1 MPTAAAH
8 TLITG
13 VIRALLAP
21 CCAACDRPLDD
32 PLSGAICGPCWE
44 QWPAASPPA
53 DGSASIEMIRSA
65 GVYDGSLRHMVHA
78 LKYRKRRMIA
88 PLLARRIRRD
98 CGEALAGADAAVPI
112 PMHWLR
118 LCDRGFN
125 QADDIAMHLG
135 LPVWR
140 ALRRR
145 RHGPPQASLPAAR
158 RHGNASGAYAL
169 SRLEPLC
176 GPRARP
182 RLRGAHLVLVDD
194 VVTTGAT
201 LEACA
206 VVLLAAGAARVT
218 AVTAARAV
226 AAQRLRP
233 PPAPHLFLVPR
244 R

>member
-1 MPTAAAH
+1 MGA
-8 TLITG
+8 

-32 PLSGAICGPCWE
+32 PLSGAICAVCWE
-44 QWPAASPPA
+44 QWPLPAPPR
-53 DGSASIEMIRSA
+53 DGGTLVESIRSA

-88 PLLARRIRRD
+88 PLLARRMRRD
-98 CGEALAGADAAVPI
+98 CEDALESADAVVPI
-112 PMHWLR
+112 PLHWMR
-118 LCDRGFN
+118 LWDRGFN

-145 RHGPPQASLPAAR
+145 RGGPPQASLPAFR
-158 RHGNASGAYAL
+158 RHNNASGAYAL
-169 SRLEPLC
+169 ARLEPLR
-176 GPRARP
+176 GIRKRP
-182 RLRGAHLVLVDD
+182 RLRGATLVLVDD

-206 VVLLAAGAARVT
+206 QVLLEAGAARVT

-226 AAQRLRP
+226 ATLRLQP
-233 PPAPHLFLVPR
+233 PLAPRLSLVR
-244 R
+244 RR